1 MMLFNKLQSKIDL
14 NPTLSFGDIF
24 GKSIELFKKSWTQ
37 GLILQ
42 LISVVLIL
50 PIIIIMYIPI
60 IVAIIESENGQV
72 DPEVM
77 TGMFAGFT
85 VVSFILFFV
94 GILVISVVSQAL
106 QTGFF
111 RVLKRLD
118 HNQSVT
124 TADLFYFLKGRY
136 LGHIIS
142 IMLASMIISIIA
154 LLLCVLPLYYVVV
167 PMSFFTL
174 FFAFNPELTVRE
186 IVKLSFSIGTKK
198 WLITF
203 GLVIVASF
211 VSSFVGFLMCGIGV
225 LVTAPFAY
233 HPIYFIYKE
242 VVGFEGDD
250 PLDELGKK

>member
-1 MMLFNKLQSKIDL
+1 MILFNKLQNKINL
-14 NPTLSFGDIF
+14 NPILDFGDIL
-24 GKSIELFKKSWTQ
+24 GKSIKLFKKSWTQ

-42 LISVVLIL
+42 LISMVLVL

-60 IVAIIESENGQV
+60 IMAIIESENAQI

-85 VVSFILFFV
+85 IVSFILFFV
-94 GILVISVVSQAL
+94 GVLVISVVSQAL

-118 HNQSVT
+118 HNQPVRI
-124 TADLFYFLKGRY
+124 ADLFYFLKGQY
-136 LGHIIS
+136 LGHIIGV
-142 IMLASMIISIIA
+142 MLASMVISVIA
-154 LLLCVLPLYYVVV
+154 LLLCVLPLYYAII

-174 FFAFNPELTVRE
+174 FFAFNPELTVTE
-186 IVKLSFSIGTKK
+186 IVKLSFGIGTKK

-203 GLVIVASF
+203 GLLIVASF
-211 VSSFVGFLMCGIGV
+211 ISSFVGFLMCGIGI
-225 LVTAPFAY
+225 LVTAPFVY

-242 VVGFEGDD
+242 VIGFE
-250 PLDELGKK
+250 LDEPLSELEKK